1 MKNNTKNTI
10 EIKKAAK
17 IGGIL
22 ILGIFIL
29 AIILKIMENG
39 SGPIP
44 LTNRQLMKSPQSI
57 GLSGGGIMK
66 EKMDTATS
74 ASAVPGLRS
83 NNMET
88 EKASFSAGG
97 GASVDVPDKKVIKD
111 GNITMK
117 VDSAEKSADK
127 IAQIAKDNG
136 GDVFSSDF
144 YQSGNNLRSGNIVVK
159 VPVNNFD
166 KTFQDLKGV
175 AVLVIREST
184 SGTDVTMEYTDLQ
197 AQLKNSQAEEQAYV
211 KLLDSAQKMDDI
223 LSITQ
228 QLSQVRGEIESLQ
241 GRIRFMN
248 SQTDMASI
256 SISLTED
263 TNVTIAD
270 SWRPWQVVKESIN
283 ALIKN
288 IQEGI
293 SFLIRLVIEVVPM
306 LILYG
311 IIIFAFYRIGRVIY
325 GKFRKKNTR

>member
-1 MKNNTKNTI
+1 
-10 EIKKAAK
+10 
-17 IGGIL
+17 
-22 ILGIFIL
+22 
-29 AIILKIMENG
+29 
-39 SGPIP
+39 
-44 LTNRQLMKSPQSI
+44 
-57 GLSGGGIMK
+57 
-66 EKMDTATS
+66 
-74 ASAVPGLRS
+74 
-83 NNMET
+83 
-88 EKASFSAGG
+88 
-97 GASVDVPDKKVIKD
+97 
-111 GNITMK
+111 
-117 VDSAEKSADK
+117 
-127 IAQIAKDNG
+127 
-136 GDVFSSDF
+136 
-144 YQSGNNLRSGNIVVK
+144 
-159 VPVNNFD
+159 
-166 KTFQDLKGV
+166 
-175 AVLVIREST
+175 
-184 SGTDVTMEYTDLQ
+184 
-197 AQLKNSQAEEQAYV
+197 
-211 KLLDSAQKMDDI
+211 MDDI